1 VIIIG
6 ERINGM
12 FKDIAKAIR
21 DKDSAVIQDWARK
34 QEQNGARYLDINVGP
49 GAADPVAAMKWLVEV
64 TQEVTDLP
72 LCLDSTKYDAIEAG
86 LKICKR
92 PAMINSVPA
101 EAPKMERVF
110 SMAAEYGAEVICLAM
125 NEEGIPKDAE
135 SRVALA
141 MELVATADAF
151 GVPIDSLYIDPLVLP
166 CNVAQDHGPEVL
178 ETLRQIKLI
187 SDPPPTVPNTFY
199 EQHTTSVYQP
209 RVDGLIAW
217 DSITFDLSE
226 NASVTVKVET
236 VSMSSPYVFH
246 ATGPATQVKISIGQ
260 YDLPV
265 DEGFKIWFTVAPID
279 NTKPATVN
287 NVQVSY
293 WTAATSP

>member
-1 VIIIG
+1 MIIIG

-187 SDPPPTVPNTFY
+187 SDPPPKTVVGLSNVSQGTKNRELINRTFA
-199 EQHTTSVYQP
+199 VMAMAN
-209 RVDGLIAW
+209 GLDAAIADACDDELMAAVATARILLNMDIYC
-217 DSITFDLSE
+217 DSYID
-226 NASVTVKVET
+226 
-236 VSMSSPYVFH
+236 VFKK
-246 ATGPATQVKISIGQ
+246 G
-260 YDLPV
+260 
-265 DEGFKIWFTVAPID
+265 
-279 NTKPATVN
+279 
-287 NVQVSY
+287 
-293 WTAATSP
+293 